1 MEKYIKYDSE
11 KLRKVVLS
19 RYDTLTDCSRDLGFS
34 SNYVSNLLNRGEWRK
49 ERIWFICKF
58 LGIEVEDI
66 LPDPE
71 PKFEIVEDPNLTEP
85 EQIEIEGIHKMN
97 INYKLAMIKALIK
110 DIEDELK

>member
-58 LGIEVEDI
+58 LGIAVEDI
-66 LPDPE
+66 LPDPDPIE
-71 PKFEIVEDPNLTEP
+71 PDVEPD
-85 EQIEIEGIHKMN
+85 QIEIEGIDKMN
-97 INYKLAMIKALIK
+97 INYKLAKIKALIE
-110 DIEDELK
+110 DIEDILK